1 MPWWSWV
8 LIWGGL
14 SLFLVAMLAAFALL
28 LFRKVIVVF
37 AALEAFAALAG
48 LLRGADDLITEQ
60 RRRLSILDREAIR
73 RRRDQ
78 VREQAMARRQDRH
91 DRRISRA
98 KALIAV
104 DASRQNWFGPSEHDR
119 PQNRDK
125 LGRT

>member
-1 MPWWSWV
+1 MPWWSWI

-14 SLFLVAMLAAFALL
+14 SVLMLAMLAAFGLL
-28 LFRKVIVVF
+28 LFRKVIAVF
-37 AALEAFAALAG
+37 AALEALAALAG
-48 LLRGADDLITEQ
+48 LLHVADDLIADQ
-60 RRRLSILDREAIR
+60 RRQLSILDLEAIR

-104 DASRQNWFGPSEHDR
+104 DASKQEWFARADQRSTPEAR
-119 PQNRDK
+119 
-125 LGRT
+125 

>member
-1 MPWWSWV
+1 MPWWSWI

-14 SLFLVAMLAAFALL
+14 SLLLVMMLAAFGWL
-28 LFRKVIVVF
+28 LFRKALAVF
-37 AALEAFAALAG
+37 GALEALAALAG
-48 LLRGADDLITEQ
+48 LLHNADEILTDQ
-60 RRRLSILDREAIR
+60 RQLLSILDRGAIR

-104 DASRQNWFGPSEHDR
+104 DASKQGWFGRADHRSNPK
-119 PQNRDK
+119 RDK
-125 LGRT
+125 LI